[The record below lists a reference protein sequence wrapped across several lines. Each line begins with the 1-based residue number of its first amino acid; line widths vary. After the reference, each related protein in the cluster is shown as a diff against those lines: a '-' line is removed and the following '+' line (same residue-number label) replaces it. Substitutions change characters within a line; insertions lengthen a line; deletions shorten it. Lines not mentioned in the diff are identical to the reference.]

1 MKNRKILFTI
11 SFLFLAFN
19 SFSQVNGYFLNNP
32 KWQVKGRYYDG
43 TGWSGNSDEYNYT
56 VVGDTV
62 INSLTYKKIKK
73 NGVFTNIG
81 IAGETLSSSSYVE
94 SDYSALLRSVGKKMY
109 YFGGGVDSTSD
120 VLMFDYN
127 LNVGDTVP
135 QSINSVYNGSP
146 ILTVTAIDS
155 FYTSAGYRMRFHL
168 GAGHYLYEGVGTIG
182 GLLENIFGTPSVE
195 STSTLLCFSL
205 NDSSYVPSM
214 GLSCNVLT
222 GIVEQSFDESV
233 LVYPNPFFDRTH
245 LSIPLSLKNA
255 ILHLYDSRGALVKV
269 LPFSGTNISIDRGE
283 LPSGIYGYNIIAA
296 DQKIYLSG
304 KLVVSDK

>member
-1 MKNRKILFTI
+1 MKNRNILFTI

-43 TGWSGNSDEYNYT
+43 TGWSGNSDEFNYT

-62 INSLTYKKIKK
+62 INFLTYKKIKK

-94 SDYSALLRSVGKKMY
+94 IGYSALLRSVGKKMY

-120 VLMFDYN
+120 VLMYDYN

-233 LVYPNPFFDRTH
+233 LVYPNPFSDRTTIELVGKCEKGTIIITDVVGRAIEMVPFVGNKLEFDRGD
-245 LSIPLSLKNA
+245 LKA
-255 ILHLYDSRGALVKV
+255 
-269 LPFSGTNISIDRGE
+269 
-283 LPSGIYGYNIIAA
+283 GIYFIQIISNNSILACE
-296 DQKIYLSG
+296 KIIIQ
-304 KLVVSDK
+304 